1 MDGKGLEV
9 EEYSPSIMLLAHY
22 MHTWLICT
30 FCHQNKKKCIE
41 GNAK

>member
-9 EEYSPSIMLLAHY
+9 EEYSLSIMLLAH